1 MLHSRRQF
9 RLPLAKGFPLSLIL
23 VLELDNVQLRT
34 FIQGMRVA
42 LRNQKTSK
50 TGLSRLPGY
59 AQLVP
64 GASKL
69 RTETRKT
76 QTEEGNSKAVEDTT
90 QHEC

>member
-1 MLHSRRQF
+1 MDQNHPENVLVNA
-9 RLPLAKGFPLSLIL
+9 LVTSLDQCAIDKFNLQMDRSITFSIL
-23 VLELDNVQLRT
+23 V
-34 FIQGMRVA
+34 
-42 LRNQKTSK
+42 
-50 TGLSRLPGY
+50 SRLPGY

-64 GASKL
+64 GASKP